1 MTKPAMEPPPGKESN
16 FDNPNRELYYI
27 CIASNAI
34 AMSVCSIFVFFRLW
48 ARYRLAMR
56 LRLDDIACVI
66 GYIGFMGYCTMCL
79 LMLRY
84 GGGLHQW
91 DVPDHLITQYNQTV
105 YATMVNYGPTV
116 FAIKAAILLFLASI
130 FSPYKTYVKWIYGF
144 LGVMGV
150 YYVAMLFLKM
160 FICRPISMFWGATTD
175 GECFNQR
182 VLILVDNIISLLS
195 DIVVLLLPCPLTK
208 KLQVGLIAKLKIVA
222 IFGVGGIAC
231 IFSLVRLVFII
242 HNGES
247 PDQTYVFLQ
256 INLTGIAECGIGV
269 VCACFPFMPML
280 WKSIL
285 HKDKPGY
292 SSNYSRSQ
300 FEMMSSSKQRSRN
313 TGHTPESIHYNE
325 DMGSDENI
333 LIPNGKS
340 YVTTKVRAGDDTAE
354 GSTNSIGDGNGGHG
368 TSLDNSHILR
378 TVEVRQYEEH

>member
-1 MTKPAMEPPPGKESN
+1 
-16 FDNPNRELYYI
+16 
-27 CIASNAI
+27 
-34 AMSVCSIFVFFRLW
+34 
-48 ARYRLAMR
+48 
-56 LRLDDIACVI
+56 
-66 GYIGFMGYCTMCL
+66 
-79 LMLRY
+79 MLRY

-91 DVPDHLITQYNQTV
+91 DVPDHLITQYNQVRLFLMPQPEPGLSLSQTV

-256 INLTGIAECGIGV
+256 INLTG
-269 VCACFPFMPML
+269 
-280 WKSIL
+280 S
-285 HKDKPGY
+285 
-292 SSNYSRSQ
+292 
-300 FEMMSSSKQRSRN
+300 
-313 TGHTPESIHYNE
+313 
-325 DMGSDENI
+325 
-333 LIPNGKS
+333 
-340 YVTTKVRAGDDTAE
+340 VT
-354 GSTNSIGDGNGGHG
+354 
-368 TSLDNSHILR
+368 
-378 TVEVRQYEEH
+378 